1 MKKAVESLLVLL
13 IFDRR
18 NRLLVRINPEQCAEP
33 TYISKAGEAC
43 VFTEDC
49 VESVTGVAGKAHLLS
64 QQTAVNQSLS
74 IYCALQ
80 SDVVIEHGH
89 SPFLLIERDENDR

>member
-33 TYISKAGEAC
+33 TYISKAG
-43 VFTEDC
+43 DRS
-49 VESVTGVAGKAHLLS
+49 ESIIVDLLR
-64 QQTAVNQSLS
+64 TAK
-74 IYCALQ
+74 
-80 SDVVIEHGH
+80 
-89 SPFLLIERDENDR
+89 